1 MPRHAL
7 SRLYP
12 CTDRSPATVSMNTTY
27 DRDFYAWTQEQI
39 ALLQNRDFGAI
50 DLPNLI
56 EELAAMGRQEREQL
70 VNRLGVLIGH
80 LLKWRYQPEMRTNSW
95 IGTIREQRRR
105 IQRLLKN
112 NPSLKPFLSEAFA
125 EAYPDGRDLAIQ
137 ETNLA
142 DSVFPEISP
151 FTLEFILSDELEFS
165 P

>member
-1 MPRHAL
+1 
-7 SRLYP
+7 
-12 CTDRSPATVSMNTTY
+12 MNTTY

-56 EELAAMGRQEREQL
+56 EEIAVLGRQEREQL
-70 VNRLGVLIGH
+70 INRLGVLIGH
-80 LLKWRYQPEMRTNSW
+80 LLKWCYQPERRKNSW

-112 NPSLKPFLSEAFA
+112 NPSLQPFLDEAFR
-125 EAYPDGRDLAIQ
+125 EAYLDGRDLAIQ

-142 DSVFPEISP
+142 DSVFPETAP

>member
-1 MPRHAL
+1 
-7 SRLYP
+7 
-12 CTDRSPATVSMNTTY
+12 MNTTY

-39 ALLQNRDFGAI
+39 VLLQNRDFGAI

-80 LLKWRYQPEMRTNSW
+80 LLKWRYQPNMRTNSW

-112 NPSLKPFLSEAFA
+112 NPSLQPFLDEAFR
-125 EAYPDGRDLAIQ
+125 EAYLDGRDLAIQ
-137 ETNLA
+137 DTNLE
-142 DSVFPEISP
+142 DSVFPKASP
-151 FTLEFILSDELEFS
+151 FTLEFVLSDNLEES
-165 P
+165 I

>member
-1 MPRHAL
+1 
-7 SRLYP
+7 
-12 CTDRSPATVSMNTTY
+12 MNTTY

-56 EELAAMGRQEREQL
+56 EEIAAMGRQEREQL

-80 LLKWRYQPEMRTNSW
+80 LLKWRYQPDRRTNSW

-112 NPSLKPFLSEAFA
+112 NPSLQQPFLDEAFR
-125 EAYPDGRDLAIQ
+125 EAFLDGRDLAIQ
-137 ETNLA
+137 DTNLEDA
-142 DSVFPEISP
+142 VFPETSP
-151 FTLEFILSDELEFS
+151 FTLEFVLSDNLD
-165 P
+165 